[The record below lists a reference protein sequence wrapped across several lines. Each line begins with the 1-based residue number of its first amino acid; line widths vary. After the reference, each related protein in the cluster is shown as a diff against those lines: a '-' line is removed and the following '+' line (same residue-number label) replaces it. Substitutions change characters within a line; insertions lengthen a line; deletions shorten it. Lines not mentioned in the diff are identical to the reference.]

1 MRNNR
6 NTFFYSLS
14 SKSRKL
20 ILITSL
26 LVFFLILVLS
36 RFDTSNLSNS
46 IRASSSELSFDLS
59 SIIASPVKLMIAGY
73 NKIIDISRVYQE
85 NEELRELQ
93 LSESI
98 SFQEIIE
105 MKLKIEEYERL
116 LNTFNDNEFNFK
128 TARVISKVSNNY
140 LNSITVT
147 SGQINGIKPGMPIL
161 GLKGLVGFVDQVR
174 KNTSIAI
181 LLSNISSR
189 IPVSVSNNSYQ
200 AIMIGQGFKNPKIVF
215 AKDRDSISVGDT
227 ISTSGRGGIFPPFIL
242 IGEVSSITN
251 DEIEV
256 KLFEDIENLKK
267 KLGIKQWLVFGGS
280 WGSTLSLAYSQ
291 TYPDSVS
298 EMVLR
303 GIFMLR
309 EKELKWFYQYGASNV
324 FPEAWQYFLEP
335 IDEEDRHN
343 LISAYHK
350 IFLGDDEEKKLNAAI
365 AWSKWEGSTS
375 SLSYRPEM
383 AESFSEPKFALAFAL
398 IENHYFVNKGFL
410 EEENQLIEKGIDII
424 RSIPT
429 VIVQGRYDMVC
440 PITTAWELSQNW
452 PEAELIIAPSS
463 GHTAF
468 EKEITH
474 ELINATNKFGSN
486 ND

>member
-1 MRNNR
+1 M
-6 NTFFYSLS
+6 
-14 SKSRKL
+14 K
-20 ILITSL
+20 
-26 LVFFLILVLS
+26 
-36 RFDTSNLSNS
+36 D
-46 IRASSSELSFDLS
+46 
-59 SIIASPVKLMIAGY
+59 
-73 NKIIDISRVYQE
+73 
-85 NEELRELQ
+85 Q
-93 LSESI
+93 LSLYPPIDPYDSGFLEADNHQVYYEQCGNPDGKPAVFLHGGPGGGGSKTVRQ
-98 SFQEIIE
+98 FFNPQAYRII
-105 MKLKIEEYERL
+105 IFDQRGCG
-116 LNTFNDNEFNFK
+116 
-128 TARVISKVSNNY
+128 RSKPHGC
-140 LNSITVT
+140 LE
-147 SGQINGIKPGMPIL
+147 
-161 GLKGLVGFVDQVR
+161 
-174 KNTSIAI
+174 KNTTWD
-181 LLSNISSR
+181 L
-189 IPVSVSNNSYQ
+189 V
-200 AIMIGQGFKNPKIVF
+200 
-215 AKDRDSISVGDT
+215 
-227 ISTSGRGGIFPPFIL
+227 
-242 IGEVSSITN
+242 
-251 DEIEV
+251 
-256 KLFEDIENLKK
+256 EDIENLKK
-267 KLGIKQWLVFGGS
+267 KLGIKKWLVFGGS

-350 IFLGDDEEKKLNAAI
+350 IFLGADEEKRLNAAI

-440 PITTAWELSQNW
+440 PMTTAWELSQNW

-474 ELINATNKFGSN
+474 ELINATNKFGSRN
-486 ND
+486 E